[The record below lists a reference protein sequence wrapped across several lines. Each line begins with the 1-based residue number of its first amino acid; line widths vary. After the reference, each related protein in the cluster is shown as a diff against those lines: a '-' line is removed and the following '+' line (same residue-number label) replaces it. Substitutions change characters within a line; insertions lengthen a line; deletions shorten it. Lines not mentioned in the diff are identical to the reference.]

1 MIFGLEGHQRSL
13 EVIRNK
19 KNSVINEVKTQKQ
32 RIFKKHIWQFYSS
45 LNYLSNGTQFV
56 KLLSFIIFTIFYVQ
70 DPTCENLENIKNYE
84 RKT

>member
-1 MIFGLEGHQRSL
+1 MRLQLKNKEFSKNIFG
-13 EVIRNK
+13 N
-19 KNSVINEVKTQKQ
+19 
-32 RIFKKHIWQFYSS
+32 FYSS

-70 DPTCENLENIKNYE
+70 DPTHENLENIKNYE

>member
-1 MIFGLEGHQRSL
+1 MTAIF
-13 EVIRNK
+13 K
-19 KNSVINEVKTQKQ
+19 YEVKTQKQ
-32 RIFKKHIWQFYSS
+32 TIFRQSLFGNYHST

-70 DPTCENLENIKNYE
+70 DPTRENLENIKNYE